1 MLSYGTIHSCHRVSN
16 ILGMVQGVTL
26 EEPTAVIPLG
36 WVCEGGEF
44 RGAMMDLNAH
54 EAGNGGQSQG
64 KSTAHCALLYSEVTA
79 AQKLWVPEIPKF

>member
-1 MLSYGTIHSCHRVSN
+1 LLLSYGTIHSCHRVSK

-36 WVCEGGEF
+36 GFCEGGEF

-64 KSTAHCALLYSEVTA
+64 KSRMVKNLKRIEKAWFPVS
-79 AQKLWVPEIPKF
+79 

>member
-1 MLSYGTIHSCHRVSN
+1 
-16 ILGMVQGVTL
+16 MVQGVTPKEPTAGVTP
-26 EEPTAVIPLG
+26 EEPTAAIPLG
-36 WVCEGGEF
+36 GVCEGGEF